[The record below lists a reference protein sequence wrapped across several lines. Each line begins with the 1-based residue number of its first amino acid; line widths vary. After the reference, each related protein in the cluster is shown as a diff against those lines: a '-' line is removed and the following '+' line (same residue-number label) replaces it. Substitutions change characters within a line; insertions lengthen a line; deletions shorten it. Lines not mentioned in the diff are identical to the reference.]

1 MTRGDEKESEQKR
14 EKGDWNMDY
23 TQAVK
28 LAKEGKEEGYK
39 FLYEE
44 TYKSKY
50 YLALKYM
57 KDENDAQDVIQDA
70 YIKAFSKLDTLEKPE
85 NFASWLGVI
94 VANTAKNA
102 LVKQN
107 PILFT
112 DIAVDSEDESFEYEI
127 EDDNVENQPE
137 VSYTRKETQE
147 LVHEL
152 LDTLPEEQK
161 MSILMF
167 HIEGLSLKEI
177 AKAMNCN
184 ENTVKSR
191 LNYGRKNIKTKAE
204 ELKKKGYSLY
214 NIAPLPLLVRLILA
228 EAESQKASGA
238 FAKPG
243 SMMAEKILEV
253 VMDSST
259 ASAFVSQASVQTATT
274 GLVQQAAEQGGQTM
288 LNKLLGKWIGTFAAK
303 SVAVKTAA
311 AITAAAVVATPA
323 AVSYVNHQTEAK
335 AIQEESVGG
344 LEGTKNLDEFMN
356 EDGSLKNATDVS
368 DFTDEDLE
376 KLNAEKDKAKKEAEQ
391 KMQDEHPQNW
401 ENIEKQQQT
410 SEPVENEPVEN
421 PPVENSP
428 APETNE
434 QPEPEVVSPSVED
447 QTDDSNES
455 NSDDES
461 SDENDKKYP
470 ATPGSV
476 GPNGE
481 IIGDISTM
489 PGYSDSDTDVSEK
502 EAEKEYIDNHP
513 QNWENIMDEQNESIE
528 SPSEDS
534 STNTSAEETP
544 TVEET
549 PSETS
554 EESDIV
560 VVQPTPSSS
569 DSSSDSND
577 GDLLGSDGNTHAALE
592 EAFRQAQEILNES
605 SSDTEAE

>member
-1 MTRGDEKESEQKR
+1 
-14 EKGDWNMDY
+14 MDY
-23 TQAVK
+23 TQAVQ

-57 KDENDAQDVIQDA
+57 KNEDDAQDVIQDA

-102 LVKQN
+102 LVKCN
-107 PILFT
+107 PMLFT

-137 VSYTRKETQE
+137 ISYTRKETQE

-152 LDTLPEEQK
+152 LDTLPDEQK

-191 LNYGRKNIKTKAE
+191 LNYGRKNIKTKAK
-204 ELKKKGYSLY
+204 ELQKKGYTLY

-228 EAESQKASGA
+228 EAESQKASSA
-238 FAKPG
+238 FTEPG
-243 SMMAEKILEV
+243 SMMAKKILEV
-253 VMDSST
+253 VMATKDSST
-259 ASAFVSQASVQTATT
+259 ATAIVSQTSIETATS

-311 AITAAAVVATPA
+311 AITVAAVVATPA
-323 AVSYVNHQTEAK
+323 AVSYVNNHSEA
-335 AIQEESVGG
+335 ATVQEESVGG
-344 LEGTKNLDEFMN
+344 LEGTKNLNEFMN

-401 ENIEKQQQT
+401 ENIKKQQQT
-410 SEPVENEPVEN
+410 SEPVENESVEN

-434 QPEPEVVSPSVED
+434 QPEPEVVPPSVED
-447 QTDDSNES
+447 QNDDSNES

-481 IIGDISTM
+481 VVGDIATM
-489 PGYSDSDTDVSEK
+489 PGYSDADVDVSDWTQEDLDALNAAKK
-502 EAEKEYIDNHP
+502 EAEQEYLDNHP
-513 QNWENIMDEQNESIE
+513 QNWENIMKEQNESTE
-528 SPSEDS
+528 NPSEDS

-544 TVEET
+544 VVEET

-577 GDLLGSDGNTHAALE
+577 GELLGSDGNTHAALE
-592 EAFRQAQEILNES
+592 EAFKQAQEAMNNTS
-605 SSDTEAE
+605 SSDTETE

>member
-1 MTRGDEKESEQKR
+1 
-14 EKGDWNMDY
+14 MDY

-85 NFASWLGVI
+85 NFASWFGVI

-112 DIAVDSEDESFEYEI
+112 DIAVDSEDENFEYEI
-127 EDDNVENQPE
+127 EDDNVDNQPE

-161 MSILMF
+161 LSILMF

-204 ELKKKGYSLY
+204 ELKKKGYTLY
-214 NIAPLPLLVRLILA
+214 NVAPLPLLVRLILA

-253 VMDSST
+253 VMATKDSS
-259 ASAFVSQASVQTATT
+259 AAAAIVSQTGIETAAS

-335 AIQEESVGG
+335 AVQEESVGG

-356 EDGSLKNATDVS
+356 KDGSLKNATDVS

-376 KLNAEKDKAKKEAEQ
+376 KLNAEKDKTKKEAEQ
-391 KMQDEHPQNW
+391 EYINNHPQNW

-434 QPEPEVVSPSVED
+434 QPEPEVESPSVAD
-447 QTDDSNES
+447 KNNDSSEN
-455 NSDDES
+455 NSGDES
-461 SDENDKKYP
+461 SDDDEIKY
-470 ATPGSV
+470 ATPGTT

-481 IIGDISTM
+481 TVGDIATM
-489 PGYSDSDTDVSEK
+489 PGYSDTDVDISDWTQEDLDALNAAKK
-502 EAEKEYIDNHP
+502 EAEQEYIDNHP

-544 TVEET
+544 VVEET

-554 EESDIV
+554 EESDVV

-592 EAFRQAQEILNES
+592 EAFKQAQEILNES
-605 SSDTEAE
+605 SGDEETE

>member
-1 MTRGDEKESEQKR
+1 
-14 EKGDWNMDY
+14 MDY

-85 NFASWLGVI
+85 NFASWFGVI

-112 DIAVDSEDESFEYEI
+112 DIAVDSEDENFEYEI
-127 EDDNVENQPE
+127 EDDNVDNQPE

-161 MSILMF
+161 LSILMF

-204 ELKKKGYSLY
+204 ELKKKGYTLY
-214 NIAPLPLLVRLILA
+214 NVAPLPLLVRLILA

-253 VMDSST
+253 VMATKDSS
-259 ASAFVSQASVQTATT
+259 AAAAIVSQTGIETAAS

-335 AIQEESVGG
+335 AVQEESVGG

-356 EDGSLKNATDVS
+356 KDGSLKNATDVS

-376 KLNAEKDKAKKEAEQ
+376 KLNAEKDKTKKEAEQ
-391 KMQDEHPQNW
+391 EYINNHPQNW

-447 QTDDSNES
+447 QNDDSNES

-481 IIGDISTM
+481 VIGDISTM
-489 PGYSDSDTDVSEK
+489 PGYSDSDVDISDWTQEDLDALNAAKK
-502 EAEKEYIDNHP
+502 EAEQEYIDNHP

-544 TVEET
+544 VVEET

-554 EESDIV
+554 EESDVV

-592 EAFRQAQEILNES
+592 EAFKQAQEILNES
-605 SSDTEAE
+605 SGDEETE